1 METAESLKRK
11 ITVTRELQSV
21 IRTMKALAAVSIRQF
36 EKAERALQEYSVTV
50 ALGLQIVLRGR
61 NIEVREPSGG
71 PWGAVVFGSD
81 QGMCGQFNAQI
92 AGYFDDTVRREGG
105 GRAAVR
111 IAALGVRGAAQ
122 LTLKGY
128 HLERTSGMPNAVSR
142 INAAVQ
148 RLAVDIEDWQDVE
161 GVQRIRIFHNR
172 QRGSATFAPVAVD
185 LIPVNGGWLRDIQ
198 QRSWK
203 TNVLPVYAMEFG
215 SIFSALVRQHLLVT
229 LYRSFAESLAAE
241 NAARLASMQAAEH
254 NVEEQLKE
262 LYLAFHQ
269 ERQTAI
275 TTELLDVIAGFES
288 VQ

>member
-11 ITVTRELQSV
+11 ITVTRELRSV
-21 IRTMKALAAVSIRQF
+21 VRTMKALAAVSIRQF
-36 EKAERALQEYSVTV
+36 EKAERALQDYSMTV
-50 ALGLQIVLRGR
+50 DLGLHIVLRGR

-92 AGYFDDTVRREGG
+92 AAYFDNTVRRETG
-105 GRAAVR
+105 GRDAVR
-111 IAALGVRGAAQ
+111 IAALGVRGAAH
-122 LTLKGY
+122 LMLKGY
-128 HLERTSGMPNAVSR
+128 RLEWTSGMPDAVSR
-142 INAAVQ
+142 INSAVQ
-148 RLAVDIEDWQDVE
+148 RLAVDIEDWQDKE
-161 GVQRIRIFHNR
+161 GVWRIRIFHNR
-172 QRGSATFAPVAVD
+172 QRGGASFAPVAVD
-185 LIPVNGGWLRDIQ
+185 LIPVSAGWLRDIR

-203 TNVLPVYAMEFG
+203 TKVLPVYTMEFG
-215 SIFSALVRQHLLVT
+215 SIFSALVRHHLLVT

-262 LYLAFHQ
+262 LQLAFHQ